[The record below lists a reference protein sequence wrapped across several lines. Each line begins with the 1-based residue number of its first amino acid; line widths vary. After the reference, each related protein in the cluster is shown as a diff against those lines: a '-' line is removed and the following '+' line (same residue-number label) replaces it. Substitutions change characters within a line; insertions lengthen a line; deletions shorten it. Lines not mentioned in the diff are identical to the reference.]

1 MLPIRIIKGVIMK
14 SLSKV
19 FIMVLILLYGCA
31 GAEIYRQNCV
41 DIASS
46 AAHTYQRMFQE
57 DAYVA
62 VGRTK
67 SGELHSQAYCLQDG
81 DVKWITAT
89 HGQYYTNKTISII
102 AVGVDR
108 ELDTIISHFSLE
120 EFDNKYG
127 AYKWRKK

>member
-1 MLPIRIIKGVIMK
+1 MKNLFKLFII
-14 SLSKV
+14 
-19 FIMVLILLYGCA
+19 VLLLQGCA
-31 GAEIYRQNCV
+31 GAQIYQLNCV
-41 DIASS
+41 DISSS

-57 DAYVA
+57 DAYIA

-67 SGELHSQAYCLQDG
+67 SGKLHAQAYCLQDG

-89 HGQYYTNKTISII
+89 HGQYYTNETISII

-108 ELDTIISHFSLE
+108 ELYTIDLRLSLE